1 MSIELIELIEIET
14 KRIGKYRLKEIE
26 VVTFE
31 KCKFNRNDTCHWWEV
46 WCYVGMTYVSGQAK
60 YKKDAKDKF
69 EIEFEKELQNSFRR
83 KTLKKESEIKINRIG
98 RHELKRMVHIAY
110 AKNIGDIVG
119 WWAYISFLDDYGPWG
134 YGRTKE
140 DALDDFVREFEK
152 RCNLRDVRIRD
163 LVVGLETRHW

>member
-26 VVTFE
+26 VITFE

-46 WCYVGMTYVSGQAK
+46 WCYVGMTYISGRAK

-69 EIEFEKELQNSFRR
+69 EKEFEQELQNSLRR

-98 RHELKRMVHIAY
+98 RHKLKRMVPIAF
-110 AKNIGDIVG
+110 AKNIGEIVG
-119 WWAYISFLDDYGPWG
+119 WWAYISFLGDYGPWG
-134 YGRTKE
+134 YGRTKKEAME
-140 DALDDFVREFEK
+140 DFEIEFEK
-152 RCNLRDVRIRD
+152 RRNLRDVSIGD
-163 LVVGLETRHW
+163 LLKCNQ